1 MCHDRD
7 RPMRIGLQCRT
18 AINPRTSLI
27 SIADDQATALR
38 PTSPKRENES
48 TGEFLTVTLRVP
60 RPTSPPEPAKPKPKV
75 DTRTRCRLS
84 LLVRPGFTLLYFTLG
99 GGLGGMRSEH
109 SSPAWSRSPSPTSS
123 HPSKYTASDCGSEGG
138 SVVDDGDPM
147 EAFPPLPSA
156 PPRPTRTPART
167 SAHAPMSCDAWS
179 PPATRRTPLP
189 MGTCPECHTR
199 FDHKPDCSK
208 NPAKN

>member
-1 MCHDRD
+1 
-7 RPMRIGLQCRT
+7 MRIGLQCRT

-138 SVVDDGDPM
+138 SVVATRTTDPM
-147 EAFPPLPSA
+147 GWPRLPRTAHTHTRKHIRTWPHQHFPPALERRTAAGA
-156 PPRPTRTPART
+156 PP
-167 SAHAPMSCDAWS
+167 S
-179 PPATRRTPLP
+179 PPHTYPLGHVPGVPRRV
-189 MGTCPECHTR
+189 R
-199 FDHKPDCSK
+199 S
-208 NPAKN
+208 